1 MSIPV
6 LFDTVIYGFLI
17 VDAIFILFLL
27 ANLKGRGFS
36 LPGFIL
42 LIVAGFAWVTVFY
55 GSFIEPRSIVVNQ
68 NTVELTKNPKVSMR
82 AAVISDFHVG
92 PYKKADFIE
101 KIVTQTLELK
111 PDIVLLGGDFGF
123 GSTIDELQYLE
134 PLKNLKAPLG
144 VFAVL
149 GNHDYGYSDPL
160 PSGAKNDET
169 RAAAVTD
176 ALKKLGI
183 KVLINESEFIT
194 KNGRTIYLI
203 GVDEL
208 FTNRAEI
215 PFQVAPHPS
224 VILSHNPDIIAK
236 ASDIGIDL
244 VIAGHTH
251 GGQIRLPF
259 IGPVPTIPTE
269 LGRNFTHGLYNFGK
283 NTQMYITNGIGE
295 WGTRARLFNKPEIA
309 ILNLKI

>member
-6 LFDTVIYGFLI
+6 LFDFIIYGFLI
-17 VDAIFILFLL
+17 IDAVLILFLL
-27 ANLKGRGFS
+27 VNLKGRGFS

-42 LIVAGFAWVTVFY
+42 LICTVLAWATIFY

-68 NTVELTKNPKVSMR
+68 NTIDLTKNPKVSIR
-82 AAVISDFHVG
+82 AVVISDFHVG
-92 PYKKADFIE
+92 PYKKTDFVE
-101 KIVTQTLELK
+101 KVVARTLELK
-111 PDIVLLGGDFGF
+111 PDIILLGGDFVF
-123 GSTIDELQYLE
+123 SSADETKYLE

-149 GNHDYGYSDPL
+149 GNHDYNELNPPIPL
-160 PSGAKNDET
+160 DVQNDKT
-169 RAAAVTD
+169 RAIAIAD
-176 ALKKLGI
+176 ALKSFGI
-183 KVLINESEFIT
+183 KVLINKTEFIT

-203 GVDEL
+203 GIDDIW
-208 FTNRAEI
+208 TNRAEI
-215 PFQVAPHPS
+215 PYQVAPHPS
-224 VILSHNPDIIAK
+224 VLLSHNPDIVAK
-236 ASDIGIDL
+236 AADIGIDL
-244 VIAGHTH
+244 LIAGHTH

-259 IGPVPTIPTE
+259 IGPVPAIPDE

-309 ILNLKI
+309 ILQIKF